1 MIKLIALIVLLLA
14 GVSCSTSTKD
24 QTKPE
29 TSTPAAT
36 PVDDAVVI
44 PEQSKEDSLKGSLRA
59 KAEGQVGN
67 VKISIRY
74 HSPAVR
80 GRIIWGGL
88 VPLEKVW
95 VAGAHMA
102 TSVEFSG
109 DVIISG
115 KTIPAG
121 KYGFFVIP
129 GKEQWALI
137 LNSNWEQHL
146 TDEYAVKDDVVRVKA
161 EPEQWAT
168 NQERLRYVIESN
180 GPNAG
185 ELVLYWEKIEVSLP
199 VQIK

>member
-1 MIKLIALIVLLLA
+1 MIRLVTFFVLCFA
-14 GVSCSTSTKD
+14 GLSCSAPTKD
-24 QTKPE
+24 QSKPE
-29 TSTPAAT
+29 TSTPAVT
-36 PVDDAVVI
+36 PADDAVVI

-59 KAEGQVGN
+59 KAEGQVGS

-88 VPLEKVW
+88 VPLDKVW

-109 DVIISG
+109 DVIIGG

-121 KYGFFVIP
+121 KYGFFAVP
-129 GKEQWALI
+129 GKEEWALI
-137 LNSNWEQHL
+137 LNSNWQQHL
-146 TDEYAVKDDVVRVKA
+146 TDEYDEKQDVIRVMV
-161 EPEQWAT
+161 EPERESS
-168 NQERLRYVIESN
+168 NQERLRYYIESEN
-180 GPNAG
+180 STDG
-185 ELVLYWEKIEVSLP
+185 EIVLFWEKLELSLP